1 MEVSEKLAY
10 EISVIT
16 GSHLIAFVVLAAL
29 TAFIWFKAKKSI
41 LLNSYL
47 ALVAMIMIWLL
58 AKIFK
63 TVSPNE
69 TLRWFFIVLQYF
81 GVQYLGYCLIIFA
94 YVYITAKAVPRTML
108 LVLSIFPTLS
118 FLVVATN
125 PWHMQFYSYFDFY
138 HDRFGPLF
146 LPIQAG
152 LYLYLICG
160 AVMLARGFFRQPAL
174 EGRPR
179 LGLLLATL
187 TLLPL
192 LINVYYLAFKF
203 DLVKWIFNFP
213 VFDITPICI
222 ASALIIFIIPAIR
235 YRFLD
240 ILPLS
245 YNSVIHCLPQGIA
258 LYDHHGNLVLKNRS
272 FEIMKV
278 SCDLDDV
285 LTAQDQSDLDIKI
298 RNYQNSYRLLLAKDM
313 RELNRLQNTLSAK
326 NVELKTNLR
335 QLKQLQA
342 NARELNELAARRK
355 LAQEVHD
362 LLGHNLTVAIGLC
375 ELAAREDDPDKQMS
389 LIIDLK
395 QMLARSSQELHGTTT
410 LATSRKMGSLSALN
424 SSQLI
429 DELKKL
435 RSDLLEIE
443 FEMSG
448 QTDIIAQDLHEAV
461 ITLARE
467 TITNAIRH
475 GQASKLHMFLRWSRK
490 HLEIYAIDDG
500 RGCKDISKS
509 MGLSGIE
516 QRFKQL
522 GGSVSF
528 RSDEDTGF
536 YTHVTVPLDRQTI

>member
-125 PWHMQFYSYFDFY
+125 PWHMLFYSYFDFY
-138 HDRFGPLF
+138 RDRFGPLF

-179 LGLLLATL
+179 LGLLLAAL

-203 DLVKWIFNFP
+203 DLVEWIFNFP

-258 LYDHHGNLVLKNRS
+258 LYDHQGNLVLKNRS
-272 FEIMKV
+272 FDIMQV
-278 SCDLDDV
+278 SCDLHDV

-410 LATSRKMGSLSALN
+410 LATSRKMDSLSAMN

-435 RSDLLEIE
+435 RSDLLDIE

-448 QTDIIAQDLHEAV
+448 QADIIAQDLREAV
-461 ITLARE
+461 IALARE